1 MAASS
6 ELMLLYR
13 INYRVNTVKISRLQN
28 LLFILII
35 FAFLL
40 SLTKKNPK
48 QTRKSANAER
58 DSIHFWLTHITRS
71 GIAFDIN
78 LKTN

>member
-40 SLTKKNPK
+40 SLTKKPQNKPESP
-48 QTRKSANAER
+48 QMRRE
-58 DSIHFWLTHITRS
+58 IQFI
-71 GIAFDIN
+71 FD
-78 LKTN
+78 